1 MKKVYFKSNG
11 VLSEEVDVEFASD
24 VVDDGV
30 YDLIG
35 WSLQQADQEA
45 AEKMFEYMSG
55 RDFSI
60 LDALRYFL
68 RISKNDL
75 VIDLG

>member
-45 AEKMFEYMSG
+45 TEKMFEYMHERACSL
-55 RDFSI
+55 
-60 LDALRYFL
+60 LDAMRYFL

>member
-35 WSLQQADQEA
+35 WSLQQADPEA
-45 AEKMFEYMSG
+45 TEKMFEYMHN
-55 RDFSI
+55 REFSI
-60 LDALRYFL
+60 LDAMRYFL
-68 RISKNDL
+68 KISRNDL

>member
-45 AEKMFEYMSG
+45 TEKMFEYMHE
-55 RDFSI
+55 RDCSL
-60 LDALRYFL
+60 LDAMRYFL

>member
-1 MKKVYFKSNG
+1 MKKVYFKTNG
-11 VLSEEVDVEFASD
+11 VLTEEVDVEFAAD

-45 AEKMFEYMSG
+45 TEKMFEYMSG